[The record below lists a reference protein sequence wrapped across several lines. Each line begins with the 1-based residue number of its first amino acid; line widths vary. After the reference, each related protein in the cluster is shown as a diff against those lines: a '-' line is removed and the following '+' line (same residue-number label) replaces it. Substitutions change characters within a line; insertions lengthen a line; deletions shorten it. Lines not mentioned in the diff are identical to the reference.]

1 MKIGKILNN
10 NVAVIFEEDDKT
22 EKIVMGRGIAFGK
35 KVGDTIEEKKVDK
48 TFLLENSDNNNK
60 LQQLLKDIPIEYFNA
75 AEKIIEYA
83 KTKAE
88 RKLNDFLYIT
98 LIDHIYM
105 AVVRTKDGVNI
116 KNMML
121 WDIKKF
127 YKDEYDIG
135 LKALDIIEED
145 FNIRLPEDEAGFIA
159 LHIVNAQTNSD
170 FNCIDEMED
179 ITRLIQKIVIIVE
192 RHFDIKFN
200 EDSVY
205 YNRFLTHLKF
215 FALRLFQKNIY
226 NDKEDEDL
234 LSVVKMKYKEAYEC
248 SLKIAEYILLSYSYD
263 ISDEEKLYLTIH
275 IEKAKRR
282 E

>member
-1 MKIGKILNN
+1 MKVGKILNN
-10 NVAVIFEEDDKT
+10 NVIVVFENGKT

-35 KVGDTIEEKKVDK
+35 KVGDAIDEEKIDK
-48 TFLLENSDNNNK
+48 TFLLENTDNNSK
-60 LQQLLKDIPIEYFNA
+60 LQQLLKDIPSEYLNTT
-75 AEKIIEYA
+75 EKIIEYA

-98 LIDHIYM
+98 LMDHIYM
-105 AVVRTKDGVNI
+105 AIVRTKDGVNI

-127 YKDEYDIG
+127 YKDEYNIG

-159 LHIVNAQTNSD
+159 LHIVNAQTNTD
-170 FNCIDEMED
+170 FNCINEMGD
-179 ITRLIQKIVIIVE
+179 ITKLIQKIVIIVE
-192 RHFDIKFN
+192 RHFNIKFN

-215 FALRLFQKNIY
+215 FALRLFQK
-226 NDKEDEDL
+226 
-234 LSVVKMKYKEAYEC
+234 KY
-248 SLKIAEYILLSYSYD
+248 L
-263 ISDEEKLYLTIH
+263 
-275 IEKAKRR
+275 
-282 E
+282 

>member
-1 MKIGKILNN
+1 MKVGKILNN
-10 NVAVIFEEDDKT
+10 NVVVVVEDGKT
-22 EKIVMGRGIAFGK
+22 EKIVMGRGIGFGK
-35 KVGDTIEEKKVDK
+35 KIGDTIDEEKIDK
-48 TFLLENSDNNNK
+48 TFILENSDNNNK
-60 LQQLLKDIPIEYFNA
+60 LQQLLKDIPIEYFNVS
-75 AEKIIEYA
+75 EEIIEYA

-88 RKLNDFLYIT
+88 RSLNDFLYIT

-105 AVVRTKDGVNI
+105 AVLRTKDGI
-116 KNMML
+116 KINNMML

-135 LKALDIIEED
+135 LKALDIIEND
-145 FNIRLPEDEAGFIA
+145 FNIRLSEDEAGFIA

-170 FNCIDEMED
+170 FNCIDEIED
-179 ITRLIQKIVIIVE
+179 ITKLIQKIVMIVE
-192 RHFDIKFN
+192 KHFDIKFN

-226 NDKEDEDL
+226 NGKEDEDL
-234 LSVVKMKYKEAYEC
+234 LAIVKLKYKEAYEC
-248 SLKIAEYILLSYSYD
+248 TLKIAEYISLSHSYD

-275 IEKAKRR
+275 IEKAKRK

>member
-10 NVAVIFEEDDKT
+10 NVVVIFEEGRT

-35 KVGDTIEEKKVDK
+35 KVGDIIDEIKIDK
-48 TFLLENSDNNNK
+48 TFLLENSDNNSK

-105 AVVRTKDGVNI
+105 TVLRSKDGIKI

-159 LHIVNAQTNSD
+159 LHIVNAQTNTD
-170 FNCIDEMED
+170 FNCINEMGD
-179 ITRLIQKIVIIVE
+179 ITKLIQKIVIIVE
-192 RHFDIKFN
+192 RHFNIKFN

-248 SLKIAEYILLSYSYD
+248 TLKIAEYISLSYSYD

>member
-1 MKIGKILNN
+1 MKVGKILNN
-10 NVAVIFEEDDKT
+10 NVVVVFENGKT
-22 EKIVMGRGIAFGK
+22 EKIVIGRGIAFGK
-35 KVGDTIEEKKVDK
+35 KVGDSIDEEKIDK
-48 TFLLENSDNNNK
+48 TFLLENSDNNSK
-60 LQQLLKDIPIEYFNA
+60 LQQLLKDMPIEYFNA

-159 LHIVNAQTNSD
+159 LHIVNAQTNTD
-170 FNCIDEMED
+170 FNCINEMGD
-179 ITRLIQKIVIIVE
+179 ITKLIQKIVIIVE
-192 RHFDIKFN
+192 RHFNIKFN
-200 EDSVY
+200 ENSIY

-234 LSVVKMKYKEAYEC
+234 LSVVKLKYKEAYEC
-248 SLKIAEYILLSYSYD
+248 TLKIAEYISLSYSYD

>member
-1 MKIGKILNN
+1 MKVGKILNN
-10 NVAVIFEEDDKT
+10 NVVVVFEEGKT

-35 KVGDTIEEKKVDK
+35 KVGDSIDEEKIDK
-48 TFLLENSDNNNK
+48 TFLLENSDNNSK

-159 LHIVNAQTNSD
+159 LHVVNAQTNAD
-170 FNCIDEMED
+170 FNCINEMGD
-179 ITRLIQKIVIIVE
+179 ITKLIQKIVIIVE
-192 RHFDIKFN
+192 RHFNIKFN

-248 SLKIAEYILLSYSYD
+248 TLKIAEYISLSYSYD

>member
-10 NVAVIFEEDDKT
+10 NVAVIFEEDGKT
-22 EKIVMGRGIAFGK
+22 EKIVMGRGIAFSK
-35 KVGDTIEEKKVDK
+35 KIGDTIDEEKIDK

-60 LQQLLKDIPIEYFNA
+60 LQQLLKDIPIEYFNVS
-75 AEKIIEYA
+75 EEIIEYA

-88 RKLNDFLYIT
+88 RSLNDFLYIT
-98 LIDHIYM
+98 LMDHIYM
-105 AVVRTKDGVNI
+105 AIVRTKDGVNI

-127 YKDEYDIG
+127 YKDEYSIG
-135 LKALDIIEED
+135 LKALDIIEKY
-145 FNIRLPEDEAGFIA
+145 FNIKLPEDEAGFIA

-170 FNCIDEMED
+170 FNCIDEIED
-179 ITRLIQKIVIIVE
+179 ITKLIQKIVMIVE
-192 RHFDIKFN
+192 KHFDIKFN

-226 NDKEDEDL
+226 NGKEDEDL
-234 LSVVKMKYKEAYEC
+234 LAIVKLKYKEAYEC
-248 SLKIAEYILLSYSYD
+248 TLKIAEYI
-263 ISDEEKLYLTIH
+263 
-275 IEKAKRR
+275 
-282 E
+282 